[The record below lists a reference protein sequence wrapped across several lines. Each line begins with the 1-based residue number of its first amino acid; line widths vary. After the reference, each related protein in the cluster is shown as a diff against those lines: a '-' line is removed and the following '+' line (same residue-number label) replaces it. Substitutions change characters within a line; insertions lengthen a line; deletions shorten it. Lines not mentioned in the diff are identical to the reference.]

1 MSKSFKKLVAI
12 VSAIAMVIAGITVQP
27 QTANAAEALEWS
39 ELTDGL
45 KKATIK
51 NTSTEEVRGVE
62 YKGFETD
69 RSWGGDSKW
78 QGQAIVNDVTV
89 EAGQAYKVSLDVSST
104 PAKKILVQTLSGGE
118 YVEKEYDTTVGH
130 IEQTFAANNDK
141 VNIVV
146 AFGSFSDD
154 EVGTYDV
161 SISNLK
167 LEKTEKSEEQIEKER
182 VEALLTG
189 DENIAKGKTAF
200 SNSVK
205 ETGYQPEEAFD
216 GNLGSRYAAES
227 YESGVTLGVDLGK
240 TYKVSSVAFK
250 WEGAYATEYN
260 IQVSKDGKAYDTVK
274 TMTADKAETIEV
286 PLDEAVEARYVRIEC
301 VKNAINYGYSLWE
314 MGVYGTEV
322 AEVETTTPVVEPG
335 TVETTTPAKQDE
347 TTTPAPVVPTV
358 PVAAEKDWSAEDFI
372 GSTDATY
379 NDTYKAIKDGAINEI
394 VNIQKADDTLG
405 LYVSFADADF
415 GTITVNGK
423 AADIK
428 VAGAGIWFKLSNF
441 TDMYSD
447 VVITNGAGTVKA
459 TLYVYNK
466 NGVDNS
472 KKDDETTTPAKP
484 TVAPTTAN
492 GNVDESIKAPE
503 GLVHAPGEGLPYHF
517 AWAAVDGADGYN
529 VYIDGVYVTKVTENV
544 ADLDASMFTKGA
556 GEYTV
561 GVATVKENKT
571 SAITSIKY
579 TYAGSGQPATTKV
592 SVTTTVAPVATTV
605 APVITTV
612 APVTTPSVPGQDV
625 DESIKAPEGL
635 VWAGNANLPYYFA
648 WAKADGIDS
657 YNVYVDGTLVANVVD
672 GSVNLNESVFT
683 KGSGEYAIGIA
694 AVKGNKTSVITSIK
708 YTYAGSG
715 QPATTKA
722 PEPSTA
728 KPTDVTVAPTAPGQD
743 VDESIK
749 APEGLVWAGNAN
761 LPYYFAWAPVVGVDS
776 YNVYV
781 DGVYAT
787 NVNGNSV
794 NLEKSVFTKG
804 SGEYTVGV
812 AAVKGNKVSNITS
825 VKYTYTG
832 DGAITTTKAPEAQP
846 TAAPT
851 TVAPTAKPTVAP
863 TTAKPTTK
871 PKETTTIDFTT
882 DSSIEKPFGLDVS
895 QASVGYV
902 NVVWGRGTIDCYN
915 VYVDGE
921 RRRTGISAQAL
932 KLPVY
937 TEGTHTIA
945 ITTVVGKRES
955 ERLEAQIQ
963 ITGTGEKE
971 TEPETCPEELKPQLK
986 ENVPLRD
993 DRIAIELNNKTNGKY
1008 SDSEIYW
1015 CIVGNNANNQLCY
1028 MDKDGNMIPASESL
1042 NTVEVNG
1049 TKYANIYHTLAESD
1063 HVYAPTIRSGRMY
1076 LSYGKPVYVKFVG
1089 STGYAG
1095 PDLNNPGDVNANT
1108 LFEFAEFTIE
1118 GKHYWGNTTR
1128 VDYFCF
1134 PMVTRL
1140 IGGSLYGGYDNVVGD
1155 VGTRDEIFN
1164 AFKNEVPNEYKSLVR
1179 DDRIIAPCK
1188 STFNVGKIN
1197 GNYFDNYI
1205 NEFWNKYAN
1214 EDLRFSSE
1222 SGRFVGRV
1230 VGNQM
1235 RFTREGDSTVYY
1247 VDKPNTQEVLE
1258 GKGAF
1263 DRGNGVEKAIEA
1275 QLCAAFNRGVAT
1287 EPENWY
1293 TPSKYY
1299 KNSVSNFYAGF
1310 FHEHSVLGKAYGFC
1324 YDDVNDQSTLLQYD
1338 KADAL
1343 VIDLKW

>member
-1 MSKSFKKLVAI
+1 MNKMKRILTIVLTLALIVTMMPMNLTNVNAKSTTRLSSKKIVLQVGKTKKLKVKNKPAGVKVVYKSSKKKVAT
-12 VSAIAMVIAGITVQP
+12 VS
-27 QTANAAEALEWS
+27 
-39 ELTDGL
+39 
-45 KKATIK
+45 KK
-51 NTSTEEVRGVE
+51 G
-62 YKGFETD
+62 
-69 RSWGGDSKW
+69 
-78 QGQAIVNDVTV
+78 
-89 EAGQAYKVSLDVSST
+89 KVK
-104 PAKKILVQTLSGGE
+104 AKKPGKTTITAKVGKKKYKCKVIVKRKNSIKVTKPSDNNNSVINQVTTKSE
-118 YVEKEYDTTVGH
+118 PSQIVTTKAEVKTTKTETTKKNDSTTVKP
-130 IEQTFAANNDK
+130 T
-141 VNIVV
+141 V
-146 AFGSFSDD
+146 APTT
-154 EVGTYDV
+154 VAPT
-161 SISNLK
+161 LK
-167 LEKTEKSEEQIEKER
+167 
-182 VEALLTG
+182 
-189 DENIAKGKTAF
+189 
-200 SNSVK
+200 
-205 ETGYQPEEAFD
+205 P
-216 GNLGSRYAAES
+216 
-227 YESGVTLGVDLGK
+227 
-240 TYKVSSVAFK
+240 
-250 WEGAYATEYN
+250 
-260 IQVSKDGKAYDTVK
+260 TVK
-274 TMTADKAETIEV
+274 PTT
-286 PLDEAVEARYVRIEC
+286 
-301 VKNAINYGYSLWE
+301 
-314 MGVYGTEV
+314 V
-322 AEVETTTPVVEPG
+322 A
-335 TVETTTPAKQDE
+335 
-347 TTTPAPVVPTV
+347 PT
-358 PVAAEKDWSAEDFI
+358 
-372 GSTDATY
+372 
-379 NDTYKAIKDGAINEI
+379 
-394 VNIQKADDTLG
+394 
-405 LYVSFADADF
+405 
-415 GTITVNGK
+415 
-423 AADIK
+423 
-428 VAGAGIWFKLSNF
+428 
-441 TDMYSD
+441 
-447 VVITNGAGTVKA
+447 
-459 TLYVYNK
+459 
-466 NGVDNS
+466 
-472 KKDDETTTPAKP
+472 

-592 SVTTTVAPVATTV
+592 SAATTV
-605 APVITTV
+605 APVTTTV
-612 APVTTPSVPGQDV
+612 APVTTPSV
-625 DESIKAPEGL
+625 
-635 VWAGNANLPYYFA
+635 
-648 WAKADGIDS
+648 
-657 YNVYVDGTLVANVVD
+657 
-672 GSVNLNESVFT
+672 
-683 KGSGEYAIGIA
+683 
-694 AVKGNKTSVITSIK
+694 
-708 YTYAGSG
+708 
-715 QPATTKA
+715 
-722 PEPSTA
+722 
-728 KPTDVTVAPTAPGQD
+728 PGQD

>member
-78 QGQAIVNDVTV
+78 QGQAMVKDVTV

-141 VNIVV
+141 VNIIV

-200 SNSVK
+200 SNSVQ

-216 GNLGSRYAAES
+216 GNLGSRYAAAS

-301 VKNAINYGYSLWE
+301 VKNALNYGYSLWE

-335 TVETTTPAKQDE
+335 TVETTTPAKQDETTTPAKQDE

-484 TVAPTTAN
+484 TVAPTT
-492 GNVDESIKAPE
+492 VAP
-503 GLVHAPGEGLPYHF
+503 
-517 AWAAVDGADGYN
+517 
-529 VYIDGVYVTKVTENV
+529 
-544 ADLDASMFTKGA
+544 
-556 GEYTV
+556 
-561 GVATVKENKT
+561 
-571 SAITSIKY
+571 
-579 TYAGSGQPATTKV
+579 
-592 SVTTTVAPVATTV
+592 TTVAPTTV
-605 APVITTV
+605 APTTV
-612 APVTTPSVPGQDV
+612 APT
-625 DESIKAPEGL
+625 
-635 VWAGNANLPYYFA
+635 
-648 WAKADGIDS
+648 
-657 YNVYVDGTLVANVVD
+657 
-672 GSVNLNESVFT
+672 
-683 KGSGEYAIGIA
+683 
-694 AVKGNKTSVITSIK
+694 
-708 YTYAGSG
+708 
-715 QPATTKA
+715 
-722 PEPSTA
+722 
-728 KPTDVTVAPTAPGQD
+728 TVAPTTVAPTT
-743 VDESIK
+743 V
-749 APEGLVWAGNAN
+749 AP
-761 LPYYFAWAPVVGVDS
+761 
-776 YNVYV
+776 
-781 DGVYAT
+781 T
-787 NVNGNSV
+787 
-794 NLEKSVFTKG
+794 
-804 SGEYTVGV
+804 TV
-812 AAVKGNKVSNITS
+812 TP
-825 VKYTYTG
+825 
-832 DGAITTTKAPEAQP
+832 TTV
-846 TAAPT
+846 APT

-863 TTAKPTTK
+863 TTVAPTAKPTVAPTTK
-871 PKETTTIDFTT
+871 AISTTAV
-882 DSSIEKPFGLDVS
+882 P
-895 QASVGYV
+895 
-902 NVVWGRGTIDCYN
+902 
-915 VYVDGE
+915 
-921 RRRTGISAQAL
+921 
-932 KLPVY
+932 
-937 TEGTHTIA
+937 
-945 ITTVVGKRES
+945 TTVKKTTVKKTTVKATAKKLSSNKVKLSVKKVAGASKYAVQISTTKNFKKVVAKKTSKKAVFTVKSKKLKGKKKLYVRV
-955 ERLEAQIQ
+955 
-963 ITGTGEKE
+963 KVY
-971 TEPETCPEELKPQLK
+971 KK
-986 ENVPLRD
+986 V
-993 DRIAIELNNKTNGKY
+993 NGKT
-1008 SDSEIYW
+1008 
-1015 CIVGNNANNQLCY
+1015 V
-1028 MDKDGNMIPASESL
+1028 ASQWSKA
-1042 NTVEVNG
+1042 
-1049 TKYANIYHTLAESD
+1049 TK
-1063 HVYAPTIRSGRMY
+1063 IR
-1076 LSYGKPVYVKFVG
+1076 
-1089 STGYAG
+1089 
-1095 PDLNNPGDVNANT
+1095 
-1108 LFEFAEFTIE
+1108 
-1118 GKHYWGNTTR
+1118 
-1128 VDYFCF
+1128 
-1134 PMVTRL
+1134 
-1140 IGGSLYGGYDNVVGD
+1140 
-1155 VGTRDEIFN
+1155 
-1164 AFKNEVPNEYKSLVR
+1164 
-1179 DDRIIAPCK
+1179 
-1188 STFNVGKIN
+1188 
-1197 GNYFDNYI
+1197 
-1205 NEFWNKYAN
+1205 
-1214 EDLRFSSE
+1214 
-1222 SGRFVGRV
+1222 
-1230 VGNQM
+1230 
-1235 RFTREGDSTVYY
+1235 
-1247 VDKPNTQEVLE
+1247 
-1258 GKGAF
+1258 
-1263 DRGNGVEKAIEA
+1263 
-1275 QLCAAFNRGVAT
+1275 
-1287 EPENWY
+1287 
-1293 TPSKYY
+1293 
-1299 KNSVSNFYAGF
+1299 
-1310 FHEHSVLGKAYGFC
+1310 
-1324 YDDVNDQSTLLQYD
+1324 
-1338 KADAL
+1338 
-1343 VIDLKW
+1343 LKK

>member
-347 TTTPAPVVPTV
+347 TTTPAKQDETTTPAPVVPTV

-484 TVAPTTAN
+484 TVAPTT
-492 GNVDESIKAPE
+492 VAP
-503 GLVHAPGEGLPYHF
+503 
-517 AWAAVDGADGYN
+517 
-529 VYIDGVYVTKVTENV
+529 
-544 ADLDASMFTKGA
+544 
-556 GEYTV
+556 
-561 GVATVKENKT
+561 
-571 SAITSIKY
+571 
-579 TYAGSGQPATTKV
+579 
-592 SVTTTVAPVATTV
+592 TTVAPTTV
-605 APVITTV
+605 APTTV
-612 APVTTPSVPGQDV
+612 APTTV
-625 DESIKAPEGL
+625 
-635 VWAGNANLPYYFA
+635 
-648 WAKADGIDS
+648 
-657 YNVYVDGTLVANVVD
+657 
-672 GSVNLNESVFT
+672 
-683 KGSGEYAIGIA
+683 
-694 AVKGNKTSVITSIK
+694 
-708 YTYAGSG
+708 
-715 QPATTKA
+715 
-722 PEPSTA
+722 
-728 KPTDVTVAPTAPGQD
+728 
-743 VDESIK
+743 
-749 APEGLVWAGNAN
+749 
-761 LPYYFAWAPVVGVDS
+761 
-776 YNVYV
+776 
-781 DGVYAT
+781 
-787 NVNGNSV
+787 
-794 NLEKSVFTKG
+794 
-804 SGEYTVGV
+804 
-812 AAVKGNKVSNITS
+812 
-825 VKYTYTG
+825 
-832 DGAITTTKAPEAQP
+832 
-846 TAAPT
+846 APT
-851 TVAPTAKPTVAP
+851 TVAPTAKPTETPTAKPTETPTAKPTVAP
-863 TTAKPTTK
+863 TTKAISTTAVPATVKKTTVKATAKKLSSNKVKLSVKKVAGASKYAVQISTTK
-871 PKETTTIDFTT
+871 NFKKVVAKKTSKKAVFTVK
-882 DSSIEKPFGLDVS
+882 SKKLKGKKKL
-895 QASVGYV
+895 YV
-902 NVVWGRGTIDCYN
+902 RVK
-915 VYVDGE
+915 VYKKV
-921 RRRTGISAQAL
+921 
-932 KLPVY
+932 
-937 TEGTHTIA
+937 
-945 ITTVVGKRES
+945 
-955 ERLEAQIQ
+955 
-963 ITGTGEKE
+963 
-971 TEPETCPEELKPQLK
+971 
-986 ENVPLRD
+986 
-993 DRIAIELNNKTNGKY
+993 NGKT
-1008 SDSEIYW
+1008 
-1015 CIVGNNANNQLCY
+1015 V
-1028 MDKDGNMIPASESL
+1028 ASQWSKA
-1042 NTVEVNG
+1042 
-1049 TKYANIYHTLAESD
+1049 TK
-1063 HVYAPTIRSGRMY
+1063 IR
-1076 LSYGKPVYVKFVG
+1076 
-1089 STGYAG
+1089 
-1095 PDLNNPGDVNANT
+1095 
-1108 LFEFAEFTIE
+1108 
-1118 GKHYWGNTTR
+1118 
-1128 VDYFCF
+1128 
-1134 PMVTRL
+1134 
-1140 IGGSLYGGYDNVVGD
+1140 
-1155 VGTRDEIFN
+1155 
-1164 AFKNEVPNEYKSLVR
+1164 
-1179 DDRIIAPCK
+1179 
-1188 STFNVGKIN
+1188 
-1197 GNYFDNYI
+1197 
-1205 NEFWNKYAN
+1205 
-1214 EDLRFSSE
+1214 
-1222 SGRFVGRV
+1222 
-1230 VGNQM
+1230 
-1235 RFTREGDSTVYY
+1235 
-1247 VDKPNTQEVLE
+1247 
-1258 GKGAF
+1258 
-1263 DRGNGVEKAIEA
+1263 
-1275 QLCAAFNRGVAT
+1275 
-1287 EPENWY
+1287 
-1293 TPSKYY
+1293 
-1299 KNSVSNFYAGF
+1299 
-1310 FHEHSVLGKAYGFC
+1310 
-1324 YDDVNDQSTLLQYD
+1324 
-1338 KADAL
+1338 
-1343 VIDLKW
+1343 LKK

>member
-69 RSWGGDSKW
+69 RSWGGDSKR
-78 QGQAIVNDVTV
+78 QGEEIVNDVTV

-347 TTTPAPVVPTV
+347 TTTPAKQDETTTPAPVVPTV

-484 TVAPTTAN
+484 TVAPTT
-492 GNVDESIKAPE
+492 VAP
-503 GLVHAPGEGLPYHF
+503 
-517 AWAAVDGADGYN
+517 
-529 VYIDGVYVTKVTENV
+529 
-544 ADLDASMFTKGA
+544 
-556 GEYTV
+556 
-561 GVATVKENKT
+561 
-571 SAITSIKY
+571 
-579 TYAGSGQPATTKV
+579 
-592 SVTTTVAPVATTV
+592 TTVAPTTV
-605 APVITTV
+605 APTTV
-612 APVTTPSVPGQDV
+612 APT
-625 DESIKAPEGL
+625 
-635 VWAGNANLPYYFA
+635 
-648 WAKADGIDS
+648 
-657 YNVYVDGTLVANVVD
+657 
-672 GSVNLNESVFT
+672 
-683 KGSGEYAIGIA
+683 
-694 AVKGNKTSVITSIK
+694 
-708 YTYAGSG
+708 
-715 QPATTKA
+715 
-722 PEPSTA
+722 
-728 KPTDVTVAPTAPGQD
+728 TVAPTAKPT
-743 VDESIK
+743 E
-749 APEGLVWAGNAN
+749 
-761 LPYYFAWAPVVGVDS
+761 
-776 YNVYV
+776 
-781 DGVYAT
+781 T
-787 NVNGNSV
+787 
-794 NLEKSVFTKG
+794 
-804 SGEYTVGV
+804 
-812 AAVKGNKVSNITS
+812 
-825 VKYTYTG
+825 
-832 DGAITTTKAPEAQP
+832 P
-846 TAAPT
+846 TAKPT
-851 TVAPTAKPTVAP
+851 ETPTAKPTVAPTAKPTVAP
-863 TTAKPTTK
+863 TTKAISTTAVPATVKKTTVKKTTVKATAKKLSSNKVKLSVKKVAGASKYSVQISTTK
-871 PKETTTIDFTT
+871 NFKKVVAKKTSKKAVFTVK
-882 DSSIEKPFGLDVS
+882 SKKLKGKKKL
-895 QASVGYV
+895 YV
-902 NVVWGRGTIDCYN
+902 RVK
-915 VYVDGE
+915 VYKKV
-921 RRRTGISAQAL
+921 
-932 KLPVY
+932 
-937 TEGTHTIA
+937 
-945 ITTVVGKRES
+945 
-955 ERLEAQIQ
+955 
-963 ITGTGEKE
+963 
-971 TEPETCPEELKPQLK
+971 
-986 ENVPLRD
+986 
-993 DRIAIELNNKTNGKY
+993 NGKT
-1008 SDSEIYW
+1008 
-1015 CIVGNNANNQLCY
+1015 V
-1028 MDKDGNMIPASESL
+1028 ASQWSKA
-1042 NTVEVNG
+1042 
-1049 TKYANIYHTLAESD
+1049 TK
-1063 HVYAPTIRSGRMY
+1063 IR
-1076 LSYGKPVYVKFVG
+1076 VK
-1089 STGYAG
+1089 
-1095 PDLNNPGDVNANT
+1095 
-1108 LFEFAEFTIE
+1108 
-1118 GKHYWGNTTR
+1118 K
-1128 VDYFCF
+1128 
-1134 PMVTRL
+1134 
-1140 IGGSLYGGYDNVVGD
+1140 
-1155 VGTRDEIFN
+1155 
-1164 AFKNEVPNEYKSLVR
+1164 
-1179 DDRIIAPCK
+1179 
-1188 STFNVGKIN
+1188 
-1197 GNYFDNYI
+1197 
-1205 NEFWNKYAN
+1205 
-1214 EDLRFSSE
+1214 
-1222 SGRFVGRV
+1222 
-1230 VGNQM
+1230 
-1235 RFTREGDSTVYY
+1235 
-1247 VDKPNTQEVLE
+1247 
-1258 GKGAF
+1258 
-1263 DRGNGVEKAIEA
+1263 
-1275 QLCAAFNRGVAT
+1275 
-1287 EPENWY
+1287 
-1293 TPSKYY
+1293 
-1299 KNSVSNFYAGF
+1299 
-1310 FHEHSVLGKAYGFC
+1310 
-1324 YDDVNDQSTLLQYD
+1324 
-1338 KADAL
+1338 
-1343 VIDLKW
+1343 

>member
-78 QGQAIVNDVTV
+78 QGQAMVKDVTV

-141 VNIVV
+141 VNIIV

-200 SNSVK
+200 SNSVQ

-216 GNLGSRYAAES
+216 GNLGSRYAAAS

-301 VKNAINYGYSLWE
+301 VKNALNYGYSLWE

-335 TVETTTPAKQDE
+335 TVETTTPAKQDETTTPAKQDE

-484 TVAPTTAN
+484 TVAPTT
-492 GNVDESIKAPE
+492 VAP
-503 GLVHAPGEGLPYHF
+503 
-517 AWAAVDGADGYN
+517 
-529 VYIDGVYVTKVTENV
+529 
-544 ADLDASMFTKGA
+544 
-556 GEYTV
+556 
-561 GVATVKENKT
+561 
-571 SAITSIKY
+571 
-579 TYAGSGQPATTKV
+579 
-592 SVTTTVAPVATTV
+592 TTVAPTTV
-605 APVITTV
+605 APTTV
-612 APVTTPSVPGQDV
+612 APT
-625 DESIKAPEGL
+625 
-635 VWAGNANLPYYFA
+635 
-648 WAKADGIDS
+648 
-657 YNVYVDGTLVANVVD
+657 
-672 GSVNLNESVFT
+672 
-683 KGSGEYAIGIA
+683 
-694 AVKGNKTSVITSIK
+694 
-708 YTYAGSG
+708 
-715 QPATTKA
+715 
-722 PEPSTA
+722 
-728 KPTDVTVAPTAPGQD
+728 TVAPT
-743 VDESIK
+743 
-749 APEGLVWAGNAN
+749 
-761 LPYYFAWAPVVGVDS
+761 
-776 YNVYV
+776 
-781 DGVYAT
+781 
-787 NVNGNSV
+787 
-794 NLEKSVFTKG
+794 
-804 SGEYTVGV
+804 TV
-812 AAVKGNKVSNITS
+812 
-825 VKYTYTG
+825 
-832 DGAITTTKAPEAQP
+832 
-846 TAAPT
+846 APT

-863 TTAKPTTK
+863 TTVAPTAKPTVA
-871 PKETTTIDFTT
+871 P
-882 DSSIEKPFGLDVS
+882 
-895 QASVGYV
+895 
-902 NVVWGRGTIDCYN
+902 
-915 VYVDGE
+915 
-921 RRRTGISAQAL
+921 
-932 KLPVY
+932 
-937 TEGTHTIA
+937 
-945 ITTVVGKRES
+945 TTVAPTTKAISTTAVPTTVKKTTVKKTTVKATAKKLSSNKVKLSVKKVAGASKYAVQISTTKNFKKVVAKKTSKKAVFTVKSKKLKGKKKLYVRV
-955 ERLEAQIQ
+955 
-963 ITGTGEKE
+963 KVY
-971 TEPETCPEELKPQLK
+971 KK
-986 ENVPLRD
+986 V
-993 DRIAIELNNKTNGKY
+993 NGKT
-1008 SDSEIYW
+1008 
-1015 CIVGNNANNQLCY
+1015 V
-1028 MDKDGNMIPASESL
+1028 ASQWSKA
-1042 NTVEVNG
+1042 
-1049 TKYANIYHTLAESD
+1049 TK
-1063 HVYAPTIRSGRMY
+1063 IR
-1076 LSYGKPVYVKFVG
+1076 
-1089 STGYAG
+1089 
-1095 PDLNNPGDVNANT
+1095 
-1108 LFEFAEFTIE
+1108 
-1118 GKHYWGNTTR
+1118 
-1128 VDYFCF
+1128 
-1134 PMVTRL
+1134 
-1140 IGGSLYGGYDNVVGD
+1140 
-1155 VGTRDEIFN
+1155 
-1164 AFKNEVPNEYKSLVR
+1164 
-1179 DDRIIAPCK
+1179 
-1188 STFNVGKIN
+1188 
-1197 GNYFDNYI
+1197 
-1205 NEFWNKYAN
+1205 
-1214 EDLRFSSE
+1214 
-1222 SGRFVGRV
+1222 
-1230 VGNQM
+1230 
-1235 RFTREGDSTVYY
+1235 
-1247 VDKPNTQEVLE
+1247 
-1258 GKGAF
+1258 
-1263 DRGNGVEKAIEA
+1263 
-1275 QLCAAFNRGVAT
+1275 
-1287 EPENWY
+1287 
-1293 TPSKYY
+1293 
-1299 KNSVSNFYAGF
+1299 
-1310 FHEHSVLGKAYGFC
+1310 
-1324 YDDVNDQSTLLQYD
+1324 
-1338 KADAL
+1338 
-1343 VIDLKW
+1343 LKK

>member
-301 VKNAINYGYSLWE
+301 IKNAINYGYSLWE

-484 TVAPTTAN
+484 TVAPTT
-492 GNVDESIKAPE
+492 VAP
-503 GLVHAPGEGLPYHF
+503 
-517 AWAAVDGADGYN
+517 
-529 VYIDGVYVTKVTENV
+529 
-544 ADLDASMFTKGA
+544 
-556 GEYTV
+556 
-561 GVATVKENKT
+561 
-571 SAITSIKY
+571 
-579 TYAGSGQPATTKV
+579 
-592 SVTTTVAPVATTV
+592 TTVAPTTV
-605 APVITTV
+605 APTTV
-612 APVTTPSVPGQDV
+612 APTTV
-625 DESIKAPEGL
+625 AP
-635 VWAGNANLPYYFA
+635 
-648 WAKADGIDS
+648 
-657 YNVYVDGTLVANVVD
+657 T
-672 GSVNLNESVFT
+672 
-683 KGSGEYAIGIA
+683 
-694 AVKGNKTSVITSIK
+694 
-708 YTYAGSG
+708 
-715 QPATTKA
+715 
-722 PEPSTA
+722 
-728 KPTDVTVAPTAPGQD
+728 TVAPTAKPT
-743 VDESIK
+743 E
-749 APEGLVWAGNAN
+749 
-761 LPYYFAWAPVVGVDS
+761 
-776 YNVYV
+776 
-781 DGVYAT
+781 T
-787 NVNGNSV
+787 
-794 NLEKSVFTKG
+794 
-804 SGEYTVGV
+804 
-812 AAVKGNKVSNITS
+812 
-825 VKYTYTG
+825 
-832 DGAITTTKAPEAQP
+832 P
-846 TAAPT
+846 TAKPT
-851 TVAPTAKPTVAP
+851 ETPTAKPTVAPTAKPTVAP
-863 TTAKPTTK
+863 TTKAISTTAVPATVKKTTVKKTTVKATAKKLSSNKVKLSVKKVAGASKYSVQISTTK
-871 PKETTTIDFTT
+871 NFKKVVAKKTSKKAVFTVK
-882 DSSIEKPFGLDVS
+882 SKKLKGKKKL
-895 QASVGYV
+895 YV
-902 NVVWGRGTIDCYN
+902 RVK
-915 VYVDGE
+915 VYKKV
-921 RRRTGISAQAL
+921 
-932 KLPVY
+932 
-937 TEGTHTIA
+937 
-945 ITTVVGKRES
+945 
-955 ERLEAQIQ
+955 
-963 ITGTGEKE
+963 
-971 TEPETCPEELKPQLK
+971 
-986 ENVPLRD
+986 
-993 DRIAIELNNKTNGKY
+993 NGKT
-1008 SDSEIYW
+1008 
-1015 CIVGNNANNQLCY
+1015 V
-1028 MDKDGNMIPASESL
+1028 ASQWSKA
-1042 NTVEVNG
+1042 
-1049 TKYANIYHTLAESD
+1049 TK
-1063 HVYAPTIRSGRMY
+1063 IR
-1076 LSYGKPVYVKFVG
+1076 VK
-1089 STGYAG
+1089 
-1095 PDLNNPGDVNANT
+1095 
-1108 LFEFAEFTIE
+1108 
-1118 GKHYWGNTTR
+1118 K
-1128 VDYFCF
+1128 
-1134 PMVTRL
+1134 
-1140 IGGSLYGGYDNVVGD
+1140 
-1155 VGTRDEIFN
+1155 
-1164 AFKNEVPNEYKSLVR
+1164 
-1179 DDRIIAPCK
+1179 
-1188 STFNVGKIN
+1188 
-1197 GNYFDNYI
+1197 
-1205 NEFWNKYAN
+1205 
-1214 EDLRFSSE
+1214 
-1222 SGRFVGRV
+1222 
-1230 VGNQM
+1230 
-1235 RFTREGDSTVYY
+1235 
-1247 VDKPNTQEVLE
+1247 
-1258 GKGAF
+1258 
-1263 DRGNGVEKAIEA
+1263 
-1275 QLCAAFNRGVAT
+1275 
-1287 EPENWY
+1287 
-1293 TPSKYY
+1293 
-1299 KNSVSNFYAGF
+1299 
-1310 FHEHSVLGKAYGFC
+1310 
-1324 YDDVNDQSTLLQYD
+1324 
-1338 KADAL
+1338 
-1343 VIDLKW
+1343 